1 MQTENRHTKNPV
13 GKERI
18 GPADGSFCY
27 LADPSTGEAYA
38 RTGR

>member
-1 MQTENRHTKNPV
+1 MQTENRHTKDPV

-18 GPADGSFCY
+18 EPADSRYRY
-27 LADPSTGEAYA
+27 LASPSTGEAYA